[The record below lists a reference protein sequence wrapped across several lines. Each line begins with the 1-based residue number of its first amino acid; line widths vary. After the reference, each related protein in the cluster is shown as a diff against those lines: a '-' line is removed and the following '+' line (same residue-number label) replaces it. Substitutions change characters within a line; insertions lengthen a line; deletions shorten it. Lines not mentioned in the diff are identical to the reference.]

1 MERFN
6 LSTGRVAGWVMLSF
20 VIATAVHSA
29 WPYARIPPFVCPIL
43 FVACIIPLAVFRS
56 RIVVVSLAVL
66 AAFIFGLWRFDV
78 ARIPTIRRIDNHQ
91 FLVRKPDGTSP
102 FTRMRQ
108 ALTSRI
114 HAAMPASEAGLL
126 AGILYGDDDLSTEM
140 RNAFRSAGLTHIVA
154 VSGSNVTVV
163 VQFVSLAAL
172 SLGFRRRRAFWI
184 TTGILIAFVGF
195 VGFSASVARA
205 AFMGWL
211 VLAARETG
219 RLMDPWRLLLVAAT
233 MLLLI
238 DPWQLRYDIG
248 FALSFLAM
256 WGLLAWAPIFERN
269 LGWLPKRF
277 EVRSSAAMTI
287 AATLTTA
294 PYVAWMFGRVPF
306 AGLLT
311 NIVVLPLLP
320 FVMGWGALAAV
331 WGGSAGHEVVAAPVT
346 GLLRVIE
353 TVAKLADRVSWLAP
367 YVHGLSFSTMAA
379 TYLLLIFLL
388 RLLSDKRG
396 LSTENTGVCIK

>member
-29 WPYARIPPFVCPIL
+29 WPYARLPFLVCPFLFMCCVVLLAAFRTRIL
-43 FVACIIPLAVFRS
+43 
-56 RIVVVSLAVL
+56 VVSLAVL
-66 AAFIFGLWRFDV
+66 AAFVFGFWRFDV
-78 ARIPTIRRIDNHQ
+78 ARIPTIRRIDNHS
-91 FLVRKPDGTSP
+91 FLVRKADESSL
-102 FTRMRQ
+102 FARMRKT
-108 ALTSRI
+108 LTSRI
-114 HAAMPASEAGLL
+114 HAAMPAAEAGLL

-140 RNAFRSAGLTHIVA
+140 RNAFRSAGLTHIIA

-219 RLMDPWRLLLVAAT
+219 RLTDPWRLLLVAAT
-233 MLLLI
+233 ALLLI

-256 WGLLAWAPIFERN
+256 WGLLAWAPIFERI
-269 LGWLPKRF
+269 LVWLPKRF
-277 EVRSSAAMTI
+277 EMRSSAAMTI
-287 AATLTTA
+287 AATITTA

-311 NIVVLPLLP
+311 NVVVLPLLP
-320 FVMGWGALAAV
+320 FVMGWGALAAL
-331 WGGSAGHEVVAAPVT
+331 WGGNVGHELVAAPVT
-346 GLLRVIE
+346 GLLRIIE
-353 TVAKLADRVSWLAP
+353 TVAMLSDRVSWLAP
-367 YVHGLSFSTMAA
+367 YIYGLAFSTMMA
-379 TYLLLIFLL
+379 TYVLLVFLL

-396 LSTENTGVCIK
+396 LSTENRGVFLK